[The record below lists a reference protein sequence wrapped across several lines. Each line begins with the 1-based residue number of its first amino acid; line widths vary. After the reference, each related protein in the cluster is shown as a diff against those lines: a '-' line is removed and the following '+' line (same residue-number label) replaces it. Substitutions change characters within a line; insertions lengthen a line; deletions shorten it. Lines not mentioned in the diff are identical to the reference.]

1 MSAVLHR
8 AAARPRS
15 HRAKPRIWQA
25 VGRAL
30 SWLDGSKNDPYSPLV
45 CISMLLLAGLL
56 VKIAPAF
63 PAYLAQN

>member
-1 MSAVLHR
+1 
-8 AAARPRS
+8 
-15 HRAKPRIWQA
+15 
-25 VGRAL
+25 L

-63 PAYLAQN
+63 QAYLAQN